1 MQSMKFIIEIDTI
14 IAKELAYF
22 LDANEAEALHE
33 AIAKSLCSELDM
45 DINEARGSVK
55 VILSIKDKEPLQA

>member
-1 MQSMKFIIEIDTI
+1 MQSMKFIVEIDTVV
-14 IAKELAYF
+14 AKELAYF
-22 LDANEAEALHE
+22 LDANEVEALHE
-33 AIAKSLCSELDM
+33 VIAKSLCNELDM